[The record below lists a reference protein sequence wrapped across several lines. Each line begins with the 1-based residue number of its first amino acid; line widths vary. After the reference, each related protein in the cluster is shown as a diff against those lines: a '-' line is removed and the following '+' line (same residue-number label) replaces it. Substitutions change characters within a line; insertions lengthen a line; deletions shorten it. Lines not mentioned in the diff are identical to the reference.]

1 MIDKNK
7 TKDKDFFIH
16 SSKMGDALKICVDT
30 LIEISQNSVNDSVR
44 LRARATVK
52 EVYNIINKN

>member
-7 TKDKDFFIH
+7 IKDKDFFIP
-16 SSKMGDALKICVDT
+16 SSSMGDALKICVDT
-30 LIEISQNSVNDSVR
+30 LIDISQNSVNDSVR
-44 LRARATVK
+44 LRAKATIK